1 MRIVFHLSACWA
13 CITHLLSIHSF
24 PHHTC
29 KYLCFNFS
37 FFLIFVCDLW
47 LIYLSPPLGPRLLRS
62 LHLGLPFLWV
72 PDALQHGGGPG
83 LMRRMHIR
91 GLLLLLLHRRSG
103 RRLQLPLWHGL
114 WHNGCLLR
122 VLRLPGN
129 LHGVLRH
136 LLPHIDRPV
145 LVWTRAI
152 SKTPNESIRRKLL
165 LLLLSLWNSA
175 KDRGESVH
183 GGWHMFSWRSYFLC
197 AWLFSMCKLA
207 LFVQHALEDGFQHWA
222 SPSKPSGYM
231 NSSVKSSV
239 YCKYSICC

>member
-1 MRIVFHLSACWA
+1 M
-13 CITHLLSIHSF
+13 
-24 PHHTC
+24 
-29 KYLCFNFS
+29 
-37 FFLIFVCDLW
+37 CDLW
-47 LIYLSPPLGPRLLRS
+47 LIYLSPLLGPRLLRS

-152 SKTPNESIRRKLL
+152 SKTPKVLEGSCCCYFRILQRIEEKVCTVVGICFREGPIFCVP
-165 LLLLSLWNSA
+165 
-175 KDRGESVH
+175 DFSV
-183 GGWHMFSWRSYFLC
+183 C
-197 AWLFSMCKLA
+197 A
-207 LFVQHALEDGFQHWA
+207 
-222 SPSKPSGYM
+222 
-231 NSSVKSSV
+231 N
-239 YCKYSICC
+239 

>member
-24 PHHTC
+24 PHHSC
-29 KYLCFNFS
+29 KYLCLNFSFFS

-145 LVWTRAI
+145 FVWTRAI
-152 SKTPNESIRRKLL
+152 SKTPNESIRRK

-183 GGWHMFSWRSYFLC
+183 GGWHMFSWRSYFFVCLTFQYVQTSLVC
-197 AWLFSMCKLA
+197 TTCFERWISTLGFS
-207 LFVQHALEDGFQHWA
+207 
-222 SPSKPSGYM
+222 
-231 NSSVKSSV
+231 
-239 YCKYSICC
+239 I